1 MNRYASARLHMC
13 KKFDEWSGIAL
24 QVLLWRAPSSFSH
37 CTLGDKLVEKWGR
50 VTEVRQS
57 KPSPLH
63 AADKLAVQTG
73 ATHPALQ

>member
-1 MNRYASARLHMC
+1 MC
-13 KKFDEWSGIAL
+13 KKFDKRCEIGL
-24 QVLLWRAPSSFSH
+24 QPSLWRAPKPHNS
-37 CTLGDKLVEKWGR
+37 CTFGDKLVEKWGR
-50 VTEVRQS
+50 VTEISQS